1 MVNNVKNDVKKYI
14 RPIIFLVKKGK
25 IIEWKDP

>member
-14 RPIIFLVKKGK
+14 RRIIFLAKKGK